1 MPKKTKGPEFL
12 EEDFLNT
19 KKDLALF
26 FENYHGEQAQALLA
40 RLDADVTLSVARAG
54 RSGNAIDFI
63 VNGNGLFFAQHPRDS
78 ATNDSTASTKKA
90 LPAKPCSLDKLAR
103 HLLVCDYDAEDFLT
117 KLKVSLWNIFAVSRL
132 H

>member
-1 MPKKTKGPEFL
+1 MPKKTKNHEFL

-63 VNGNGLFFAQHPRDS
+63 VNGNGLFFRRRPRNSD
-78 ATNDSTASTKKA
+78 TNDLAASTKKT
-90 LPAKPCSLDKLAR
+90 LRMKPCSLDKLAR
-103 HLLVCDYDAEDFLT
+103 HLLVCDYDAEDFLM
-117 KLKVSLWNIFAVSRL
+117 KLKVILWNIFAMSRL